1 MPPQNPHFTKRS
13 RVHPARS
20 GALSVAMWA
29 FGLATSLF
37 LIGLWGRTVAID
49 TATIEEST
57 RTIIDADVAKD
68 RINAWLEDGLAA
80 ASATDSETAHSVA
93 ESIQDSPEYT
103 ATVDAIID
111 QFIEGLFAPEGA
123 GPILDIDQTVAPL
136 VPVVV
141 SEFEERDV
149 AVDTDRIEGVLDA
162 AGTIELDAGEAAT
175 VAAVINDARVFLTQ
189 VVVVALAA
197 MVLTGAVAMSLVDR
211 RFLMLRTLATRVGLA
226 AASYA
231 LILRIASWALDPA
244 RGRSPIA
251 GGGSVLLGSN
261 GQVLLLLAAAA
272 SVVAG
277 FGGWVAWRR
286 KGSQERNG
294 TVEADD
300 DTREFAAV

>member
-20 GALSVAMWA
+20 GSLSVAMWA

-37 LIGLWGRTVAID
+37 LIGMWGRTVAVD

-57 RTIIDADVAKD
+57 RVIIDADVAKE
-68 RINAWLEDGLAA
+68 RINTWLEDGLTV
-80 ASATDSETAHSVA
+80 ASATDSETVHAVA
-93 ESIQDSPEYT
+93 EGIQDSPEYT
-103 ATVDAIID
+103 AAVDAIIG
-111 QFIEGLFAPEGA
+111 QFIEGLFASDGSDPV
-123 GPILDIDQTVAPL
+123 LDIDQTVAPL
-136 VPVVV
+136 VPVVI
-141 SEFEERDV
+141 SEFAERDV

-162 AGTIELDAGEAAT
+162 AGTIELDTGEAAT
-175 VAAVINDARVFLTQ
+175 VAAVIHDARVLLTQ
-189 VVVVALAA
+189 VVFVALIA
-197 MVLTGAVAMSLVDR
+197 MVLTGAIAMSLVDK

-226 AASYA
+226 AVSYA

-261 GQVLLLLAAAA
+261 GQVLLLLAGAA

-277 FGGWVAWRR
+277 FGGWVAWKR
-286 KGSQERNG
+286 KRLFVPIEEG
-294 TVEADD
+294 D
-300 DTREFAAV
+300 DTRELVAV